1 MVFLQVC
8 LPTLGIF
15 WHPFHPLDR
24 FADIQELITK
34 FDFEQV
40 AIYKMESLS
49 LNLIASSLQKL
60 LDDVGLLSL

>member
-1 MVFLQVC
+1 MSHINRGSTQPYYQNDMVFPQVC

-40 AIYKMESLS
+40 AIF
-49 LNLIASSLQKL
+49 
-60 LDDVGLLSL
+60 

>member
-1 MVFLQVC
+1 MSHINRGLTQPYYQNDMVFPQVY

-40 AIYKMESLS
+40 TIF
-49 LNLIASSLQKL
+49 
-60 LDDVGLLSL
+60 

>member
-1 MVFLQVC
+1 MSHINRGSTQPYYQNDMVFLQVC

-40 AIYKMESLS
+40 TIF
-49 LNLIASSLQKL
+49 
-60 LDDVGLLSL
+60 

>member
-1 MVFLQVC
+1 MSHINRGSTQPYYQNDMVFPQVC

-24 FADIQELITK
+24 FADILELITK

-40 AIYKMESLS
+40 AIF
-49 LNLIASSLQKL
+49 
-60 LDDVGLLSL
+60 